1 MTDYSKKEL
10 LLYYGSAYIIIA
22 ILETILFSIIIG
34 RWSFQ
39 DIFLNFSI
47 WGITWLV
54 TMFAFPMFFTDANQ
68 SNLALNGYLAL
79 LGYVIIIA
87 GYYLAY
93 YLHSKSVEKRLGEKP
108 TFRKMIDLYF
118 PSSEKSPSEK

>member
-1 MTDYSKKEL
+1 VTDYSKKEL

-34 RWSFQ
+34 RWTFQ

-54 TMFAFPMFFTDANQ
+54 TMFAFPMFFTDAKQ
-68 SNLALNGYLAL
+68 ANLAVNGYLAL
-79 LGYVIIIA
+79 LGYVIIIG

-93 YLHSKSVEKRLGEKP
+93 YLHTKSVEKRFGKKP
-108 TFRKMIDLYF
+108 TFRNIIDLYF
-118 PSSEKSPSEK
+118 PPSDK

>member
-10 LLYYGSAYIIIA
+10 LLYYGSAYLIIA

-34 RWSFQ
+34 RWSFL

-54 TMFAFPMFFTDANQ
+54 TMFAFPVFFTDAKQ
-68 SNLALNGYLAL
+68 SSLAVSGYLAL
-79 LGYVIIIA
+79 LGYVIIFG
-87 GYYLAY
+87 GYFLAY
-93 YLHSKSVEKRLGEKP
+93 YLHTKSIEKRLGKKP
-108 TFRKMIDLYF
+108 TFRNVIDLYF
-118 PSSEKSPSEK
+118 PPSEK

>member
-10 LLYYGSAYIIIA
+10 LLYYGSAYLIIA

-54 TMFAFPMFFTDANQ
+54 TMFAFPMFFTDAKQ
-68 SNLALNGYLAL
+68 SSLAVSGYLAL
-79 LGYVIIIA
+79 LGYVIII
-87 GYYLAY
+87 GGFYLAY
-93 YLHSKSVEKRLGEKP
+93 YLHTKSIEKRLGKKP
-108 TFRKMIDLYF
+108 TFRNVIDLYF
-118 PSSEKSPSEK
+118 PSSEK

>member
-34 RWSFQ
+34 RWSFY

-54 TMFAFPMFFTDANQ
+54 TMFAFPMFFTDAQQ
-68 SNLALNGYLAL
+68 STLALSGYLAL
-79 LGYVIIIA
+79 IGYVIIIA
-87 GYYLAY
+87 GYYFAY
-93 YLHSKSVEKRLGEKP
+93 YLHTKSVEKRFGKKP
-108 TFRKMIDLYF
+108 TFRNIIDLYF
-118 PSSEKSPSEK
+118 PPPDK